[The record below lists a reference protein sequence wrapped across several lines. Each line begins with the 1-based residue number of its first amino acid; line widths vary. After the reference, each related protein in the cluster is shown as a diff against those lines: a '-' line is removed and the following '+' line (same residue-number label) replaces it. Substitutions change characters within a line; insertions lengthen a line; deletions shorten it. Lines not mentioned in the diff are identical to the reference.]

1 MPFDPVK
8 PHDKGSPFACPNLH
22 QTPSGR
28 NLKCMFCPFPLISMS
43 STFSHSLIWSS
54 STSCIFPCPRSHDEG
69 GEKPFFPLWTAP
81 FLSLSTSL
89 LTPVDPQG
97 IQCHCHIVYSPLQLP
112 DTSGRVRT
120 RGKAAGAGHLRALEH
135 VSVLPTVDA
144 ASPDHLEPPPRA
156 SRGAS
161 TSATRHRAG
170 PLLSPSLSPPATRAQ
185 SHPSPP
191 MCVQARGST
200 RSSPRSLSLSSW
212 TPTRLPRTP

>member
-1 MPFDPVK
+1 MTSSGPP
-8 PHDKGSPFACPNLH
+8 L
-22 QTPSGR
+22 TPAS
-28 NLKCMFCPFPLISMS
+28 FPAQGAMMI
-43 STFSHSLIWSS
+43 
-54 STSCIFPCPRSHDEG
+54 G
-69 GEKPFFPLWTAP
+69 GEKLFFPLWTAP

-156 SRGAS
+156 SRGPRRPQHDS
-161 TSATRHRAG
+161 RAG
-170 PLLSPSLSPPATRAQ
+170 PSLSLSLSPPAARARCRPARPTPGLARASTRA
-185 SHPSPP
+185 
-191 MCVQARGST
+191 
-200 RSSPRSLSLSSW
+200 SPRSLSLFLAPYAM
-212 TPTRLPRTP
+212 PTSAADSPKPPPVATTAISADARRPRPR